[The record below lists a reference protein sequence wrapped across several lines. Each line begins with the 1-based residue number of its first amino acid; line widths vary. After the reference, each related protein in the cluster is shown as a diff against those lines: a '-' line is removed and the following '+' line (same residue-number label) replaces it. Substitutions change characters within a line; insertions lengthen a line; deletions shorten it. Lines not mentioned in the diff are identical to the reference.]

1 MSCQNSSNHVKS
13 PEFDK
18 MFQSDIELI
27 SDDIVVVKIGGST
40 LGGHDTTLKDLVQLK
55 SNGINPVVVHG
66 GAKVVSDWMHLQG
79 IQPKFVRGLRVTDK
93 SSLDI
98 VTAVLSGLVNKSIV
112 ASIFKMGGK
121 SVGLSGVDGGML
133 LSEVSDPE
141 LGHVGGVVT
150 VDPLPINMV
159 IDAGFIPVIATVT
172 LEDVN
177 SSLYSEGILNV
188 NADTVAGEIAM
199 ALKAKH
205 LVFTTDVDGV
215 MDSSRRLIPRILKN
229 QASGLIRSSV
239 IDGGMLPKIEACIR
253 SLNQV
258 STAHIINGTK
268 PHTLADLLSGKI
280 MGTRV
285 G

>member
-1 MSCQNSSNHVKS
+1 MG
-13 PEFDK
+13 DK
-18 MFQSDIELI
+18 LLSLSFANN
-27 SDDIVVVKIGGST
+27 IVF
-40 LGGHDTTLKDLVQLK
+40 LKKL
-55 SNGINPVVVHG
+55 GINPVVVHG

-172 LEDVN
+172 YSGWSTHSWSGDV
-177 SSLYSEGILNV
+177 
-188 NADTVAGEIAM
+188 
-199 ALKAKH
+199 
-205 LVFTTDVDGV
+205 
-215 MDSSRRLIPRILKN
+215 
-229 QASGLIRSSV
+229 
-239 IDGGMLPKIEACIR
+239 
-253 SLNQV
+253 
-258 STAHIINGTK
+258 
-268 PHTLADLLSGKI
+268 
-280 MGTRV
+280 
-285 G
+285 

>member
-1 MSCQNSSNHVKS
+1 ML
-13 PEFDK
+13 
-18 MFQSDIELI
+18 QSDIELI
-27 SDDIVVVKIGGST
+27 SGDIVVVKIGGST
-40 LGGHDTTLKDLVQLK
+40 LGNHDTTLEDVVQLK
-55 SNGINPVVVHG
+55 SNGINPVVIHG
-66 GAKVVSDWMHLQG
+66 GGKVVSDWMHLQG
-79 IQPKFVRGLRVTDK
+79 VQPKFVRGLRVTDK

-141 LGHVGGVVT
+141 LGHVGGT
-150 VDPLPINMV
+150 VEVNTLPINMV
-159 IDAGFIPVIATVT
+159 IDAGFIPVIATVS
-172 LEDVN
+172 LENVN
-177 SSLYSEGILNV
+177 SSLYSYGILNV
-188 NADTVAGEIAM
+188 NADTVAGEIAV

-215 MDSSRRLIPRILKN
+215 MDSSRRLIPRILQS

-253 SLNQV
+253 SISQV
-258 STAHIINGTK
+258 TTAHIINGTK
-268 PHTLADLLSGKI
+268 PHSLIDVLSGKI
-280 MGTRV
+280 LGTRV